1 MKPSVILNP
10 PCHVGI
16 IMDGNGRWA
25 TARNKP
31 RSFGHKQGAKAIKDV
46 ALYLFEAGVKC
57 LSLYAFS
64 TENFARPK
72 QEVTELF
79 NILEKGIEQYG
90 ELALKQN
97 IRLAVSGD
105 LSPLKPALRE
115 KIERFTL
122 LTKHIQSPVLNIC
135 LNYGARQEICRAFSL
150 MSQSGISN
158 FDEKSIENFI
168 YTSDFPQVDLI
179 IRTGGEFRLSN
190 FLLWQSAYAELY
202 FTDVL
207 WPDFNKEKAE
217 DALLWYQSRNRR
229 FGKV

>member
-46 ALYLFEAGVKC
+46 ALYLFDVGVKC

-64 TENFARPK
+64 TENFARPE

-79 NILEKGIEQYG
+79 NILEKGIEEYG

-97 IRLAVSGD
+97 IRLTVSGD
-105 LSPLKPALRE
+105 LAPLKPALRQ

-158 FDEKSIENFI
+158 FDQQSIDKFI